1 MKPELH
7 YGEADCPLTVPD
19 SFPKEDELH
28 FEIEM
33 LDFFKVK
40 ARKSFNL
47 CLDFNMKSN
56 SSCYVM
62 AYVEISW
69 HILTCT
75 KMGKVFVLKF
85 EGFLLVKI

>member
-1 MKPELH
+1 MSCLLFQFKMKPELH
-7 YGEADCPLTVPD
+7 YGEADCPLAFPD

-47 CLDFNMKSN
+47 YLDFNMISN
-56 SSCYVM
+56 SSCYMM
-62 AYVEISW
+62 AYVR
-69 HILTCT
+69 
-75 KMGKVFVLKF
+75 
-85 EGFLLVKI
+85 